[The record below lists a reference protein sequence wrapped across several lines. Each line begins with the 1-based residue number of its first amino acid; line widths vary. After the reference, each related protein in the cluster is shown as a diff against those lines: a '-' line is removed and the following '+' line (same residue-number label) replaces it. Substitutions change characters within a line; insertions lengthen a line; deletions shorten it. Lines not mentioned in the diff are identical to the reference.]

1 MSASAIAVYPLL
13 ILEKHLDTFGHVNN
27 STYLELYEE
36 ARWDIITRGGFGM
49 EKIRETGL
57 GPTILEVQLQFK
69 RELKLRMPVVIR
81 TQVQSYERK
90 ILKLKQWMELE
101 SGDIA
106 SEALF
111 TVALFDVRARKL
123 VDPTPEWKAAL
134 GI

>member
-1 MSASAIAVYPLL
+1 MSSSKIASYPLL

-27 STYLELYEE
+27 ATYLELYEE

-49 EKIRETGL
+49 QKIRETGL

-69 RELKLRMPVVIR
+69 RELKLRMPIVIR
-81 TQVQSYERK
+81 TQALAYERK

-101 SGDIA
+101 SGEIA

-134 GI
+134 GL

>member
-1 MSASAIAVYPLL
+1 
-13 ILEKHLDTFGHVNN
+13 
-27 STYLELYEE
+27 
-36 ARWDIITRGGFGM
+36 
-49 EKIRETGL
+49 
-57 GPTILEVQLQFK
+57 
-69 RELKLRMPVVIR
+69 
-81 TQVQSYERK
+81 
-90 ILKLKQWMELE
+90 MELE